1 MNKSDIFLFPSF
13 EGGGM
18 VVLEAMAAGLPVVCL
33 DYGGPGEMVTDDE
46 ILPPRRWRNFP
57 AWQANVAIDV
67 AYMLQ

>member
-1 MNKSDIFLFPSF
+1 M
-13 EGGGM
+13 
-18 VVLEAMAAGLPVVCL
+18 LEAMAAGLPVVCL